1 MKDYKPPKIFE
12 IACTDESCA
21 Q

>member
-12 IACTDESCA
+12 IACIDESCA